1 MDSGTAGNGDGNQ
14 RAYGDPRAAAARAW
28 AEASRVGVYWRTRP
42 SLLQRIAFGLVAI
55 FAIGVLVIGA
65 IAAVIVGAIVVLLVW
80 IIRLVQGVVDR
91 LRGAQRGGPGGT
103 DSGLRRNVRVMGPRE

>member
-1 MDSGTAGNGDGNQ
+1 MDAGTESNGTGDR

-42 SLLQRIAFGLVAI
+42 NLLQRIMFGLVAI

-65 IAAVIVGAIVVLLVW
+65 VAAVVVGVAVVALVSL
-80 IIRLVQGVVDR
+80 IRIVQGVIDR
-91 LRGAQRGGPGGT
+91 LRGVQRGGPGGT